1 MLPFI
6 PDTFRPVIRQIKTEE
21 GFKDDPLAVKQLE
34 IIRDLLQDADR
45 VITATDTSREGQL
58 IARNLYGYLGFKGK
72 TERLWFSSLT
82 DKAIREAFRELK
94 PDSEY
99 DSLYLAGKARREAD
113 WLIGYNSSLALGLVA
128 GKRNYSLG
136 RVQTPALALVCGRYL
151 ANRDFVGGSRY
162 RLELSAVKDGK
173 ELIFECPDIYA
184 GEEDAATARGRIAS
198 RQTATVMRVEKR
210 EIAER
215 PPLLYDL
222 SSLLK
227 EANNRIG
234 LTVGQTMSI
243 LQKLYEEGYISYPR
257 TSCRYIRKD
266 MQEGMSALLAVLK
279 TDPRFARHAEA
290 LESKVL
296 NFHAVD
302 DDKAALHHAIVI
314 TENRTGSLSPDEQA
328 VYSLIAGR
336 MLEAFS
342 PNRIEE
348 NRMAALECGGI
359 RFENLCVRTMD
370 AGWKSIYGDA
380 GTERDTWL
388 PALVQGE
395 ELPVT
400 DIAIRSE
407 KKSPLPLFTEASLL
421 CEMEECGLGTPTTR
435 AGIIELLVARRY
447 VERQGC
453 NLLPTPKG
461 LEVYEAVKDKLI
473 ADTGMTDRWE
483 RDLRDIEQG
492 RLDAGVFMENVR
504 EFTKRIVS
512 ELSDIK
518 MAHPGSLR
526 YRCPKCERETITLH
540 RKVARCNDPD
550 CAFLL
555 FRLFNGRELTDG
567 QMIRLLEGKRTS
579 YLEFTSKRGKMYEA
593 SLKMDENYKIGMKFK
608 DNRPK
613 E

>member
-1 MLPFI
+1 MLPFV
-6 PDTFRPVIRQIKTEE
+6 PDTLSPVIRQIKTEE

-34 IIRDLLQDADR
+34 VIRKLLQDADR

-58 IARNLYGYLGFKGK
+58 IARNLYGYLGFKGE

-82 DKAIREAFRELK
+82 DKAILKAFRELK
-94 PDSEY
+94 PDREY
-99 DSLYLAGKARREAD
+99 DNLYLAGKARREAD
-113 WLIGYNSSLALGLVA
+113 WIIGYNASLALALAA

-136 RVQTPALALVCGRYL
+136 RVQTPVLALVCRRYL
-151 ANRDFVGGSRY
+151 ANRDSVSDSGY
-162 RLELSAVKDGK
+162 RLELSAVKEGK
-173 ELIFECPDIYA
+173 EPVFECPDIYMRQ
-184 GEEDAATARGRIAS
+184 EDAMTARGRISS
-198 RQTATVMRVEKR
+198 RRTATVTRVEKQ

-215 PPLLYDL
+215 PPLPHDL

-227 EANNRIG
+227 EANNRLG
-234 LTVGQTMSI
+234 LTVGQTMSV

-266 MQEGMSALLAVLK
+266 MLEGISAMLAALK
-279 TDPRFARHAEA
+279 ADPRFASHAESLEGSA
-290 LESKVL
+290 LNL
-296 NFHAVD
+296 HAVD
-302 DDKAALHHAIVI
+302 DDKAAVHHAIII
-314 TENRTGSLSPDEQA
+314 TENRAGCLSPDEQA

-342 PNRIEE
+342 PDCIKE
-348 NRMAALECGGI
+348 NRMAVLECGGI
-359 RFENLCVRTMD
+359 RFETLCVRTLD

-380 GTERDTWL
+380 GTERNAQL
-388 PALVQGE
+388 PELVQGE

-400 DIAIRSE
+400 DITIRSGN
-407 KKSPLPLFTEASLL
+407 KSPLPLFTEATLL
-421 CEMEECGLGTPTTR
+421 CEMEECGLGTPATR

-461 LEVYEAVKDKLI
+461 MEVYEAVKDKLI

-483 RDLRDIEQG
+483 QGLRDIEQG
-492 RLDAGVFMENVR
+492 CLDAGVFMGNVR

-518 MAHPGSLR
+518 MAHSEPLR
-526 YRCPKCERETITLH
+526 YRCPKCGGETVTLH

-555 FRLFNGRELTDG
+555 FRLFNGWELTDG
-567 QMIRLLEGKRTS
+567 QMLRLLEGKRTS
-579 YLEFTSKRGKMYEA
+579 YLEFTSKRGKLYEA